1 MPCDHLNVILF
12 LAGFELFS
20 SFFFAFRGFVVSAF
34 LKAVSRLQTGPLAR
48 SSLGNKRCARNV
60 HRWRLA
66 PTQRTGC
73 RAFLHAMLSR
83 KRSPRG
89 ISRRCSPS
97 ATQVCSQTTL
107 SKKTVNCCFIHFS
120 LFSLQVFRGPGFQ
133 KHSVK
138 ELKNLKSDFQNVY
151 CFLLLLLLR

>member
-73 RAFLHAMLSR
+73 RAFLHAMLAKAKPTR
-83 KRSPRG
+83 HLAPLLPKCHTG
-89 ISRRCSPS
+89 
-97 ATQVCSQTTL
+97 CSQTTL